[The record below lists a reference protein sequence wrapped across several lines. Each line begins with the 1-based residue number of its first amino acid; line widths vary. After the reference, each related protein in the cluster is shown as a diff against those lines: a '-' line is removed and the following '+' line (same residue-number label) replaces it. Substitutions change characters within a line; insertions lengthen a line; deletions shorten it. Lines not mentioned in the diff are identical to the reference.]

1 MRVGNEGRGH
11 YTCLLAPFSSSCF
24 DCPTPHQAVSELLV
38 LAQFSILIKLLL
50 QKVLYRFDV
59 VICSRLDGF
68 DALCIF

>member
-1 MRVGNEGRGH
+1 MKNFSAAVVNHQCISEVIDVLRSAGEVNE
-11 YTCLLAPFSSSCF
+11 F
-24 DCPTPHQAVSELLV
+24 LV